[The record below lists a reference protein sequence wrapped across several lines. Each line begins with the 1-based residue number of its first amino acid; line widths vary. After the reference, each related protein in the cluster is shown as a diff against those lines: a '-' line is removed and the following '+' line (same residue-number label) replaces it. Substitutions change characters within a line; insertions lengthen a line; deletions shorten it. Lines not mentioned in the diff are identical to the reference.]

1 VAIPKISEIT
11 KSTAKIQNKV
21 LAMLAVAP
29 AMPPNPKIAAIKET
43 IKNANANLNMS
54 YLLFL

>member
-1 VAIPKISEIT
+1 MAIPKISEIT

-29 AMPPNPKIAAIKET
+29 AMLPNPKIAAIKET
-43 IKNANANLNMS
+43 IKNANANATIIFFIN
-54 YLLFL
+54 